1 MLTKGG
7 GMSCSSRKVK
17 GREDVDCDLPV
28 KGFKSSHSGLGE
40 VS

>member
-1 MLTKGG
+1 MLTKEGG
-7 GMSCSSRKVK
+7 VSCLSRKVK

-28 KGFKSSHSGLGE
+28 KVFKSSHSGLGE